1 MHMYKLPAAC
11 EARGQD
17 VAGVGDQHEE
27 REEEERGQRLG
38 EASPEAAGTPMYI
51 YIPANPSQLLVWYG
65 RDMKWGGSCRRNLSI
80 SCARSM
86 HI

>member
-17 VAGVGDQHEE
+17 VAGVGDEHEE

-38 EASPEAAGTPMYI
+38 ECDDVGRGAEQDEDEPQVGEHRADGGAAVDTHARDG
-51 YIPANPSQLLVWYG
+51 AGVG
-65 RDMKWGGSCRRNLSI
+65 RGDGHL
-80 SCARSM
+80 
-86 HI
+86 